1 MTYVDFKNLKLFP
14 IHNFFLF
21 FLFKISEE
29 QFDLPFF
36 LNTQD
41 DKRSTTVDH
50 VCEVL

>member
-1 MTYVDFKNLKLFP
+1 M
-14 IHNFFLF
+14 
-21 FLFKISEE
+21 FKIFEE

-36 LNTQD
+36 LNSQY